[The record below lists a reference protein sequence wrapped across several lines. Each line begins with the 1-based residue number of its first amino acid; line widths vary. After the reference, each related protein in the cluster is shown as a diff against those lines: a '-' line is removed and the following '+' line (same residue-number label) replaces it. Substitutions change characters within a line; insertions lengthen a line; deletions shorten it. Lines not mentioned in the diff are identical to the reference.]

1 MKLPLI
7 KLLVTICIIT
17 IVCFSACKKYPE
29 NTLWLKNPKRICP
42 VNGSITSYKV
52 NGIDSLDLLDLY
64 YKVYPVSTGDP
75 YIDNPNKEFKKELFI
90 SRTFSRKNG
99 IYSVRTQH
107 VYFSAISVIWDQK
120 KKSVIIYAPNSD
132 TIYYKKNIFIEEQ
145 YWEVIYLDKNGKSK
159 IKTTFNNGNTYEITF
174 N

>member
-1 MKLPLI
+1 MKT
-7 KLLVTICIIT
+7 LLYKIGPICIII
-17 IVCFSACKKYPE
+17 IVCFSTCKKYPE

-42 VNGSITSYKV
+42 VKGSITSYKV

-75 YIDNPNKEFKKELFI
+75 YIDNPNKELKKELFI
-90 SRTFSRKNG
+90 SHTFSRKNG
-99 IYSVRTQH
+99 SFSVRTLH
-107 VYFSAISVIWDQK
+107 VYFYEIDVIWDK
-120 KKSVIIYAPNSD
+120 KKNSILISAGNSD
-132 TIYYKKNIFIEEQ
+132 TIYYKKNIFIERQ